1 MDASYIEFYSLM
13 MKKINTNTEEGFLK
27 REFLKDVCKFFDY
40 GNGFIYQKDATS
52 VLKKTAGYPLY
63 GDDYLKDELIFSEE
77 MEKAMLS
84 SYGDSPIL
92 LYSDCENEKDAT
104 KIELA
109 EILKA
114 KSYVLVPIK
123 NLNGVFSGLVGLT
136 DRRTVNRRGEVDL
149 ENCLSVL
156 SLLVNVLKIEVYET
170 GIKNA
175 EQILSRVLDHT
186 CIDIYVN
193 DFYTHEILYVNKSMA
208 APYGGVENMMGKKC
222 WASIFDDKTEPCSF
236 CPQKKL
242 IDEEGNPTNTYSWDY
257 QRPFDGSWFRVF
269 SSAFPWI
276 DGKLAHLVASV
287 DITENKQ
294 NELLVQKLANC
305 DALTGLAN
313 RRKLLKDIDAF
324 IRDETLFGKE
334 WCMLFCDLDGFKEIN
349 DTLGHAAGDSLLRE
363 ISVRLGKKSL
373 VGCKTYRNGG
383 DEFVVLL
390 ACANRNKDLFDSIDS
405 IMKDFTDPCT
415 FEGKSISCGCSI
427 GAVHYP
433 IGGTSSNE
441 LLHNADVAMYEAK
454 NAGKGVVRFFGT
466 EKVRSREELEEYIIL
481 NKKL

>member
-1 MDASYIEFYSLM
+1 MDANYIHFYSSM
-13 MKKINTNTEEGFLK
+13 MQKINKSTGECLSK
-27 REFLKDVCKFFDY
+27 KDFLKDICDFFDF
-40 GNGFIYQKDATS
+40 GNAFIYQCDNVGAFIKKEDYKTHEMES
-52 VLKKTAGYPLY
+52 LDTEINLRSFLGNELFEEFGRTPILQVSEKNEKTAL
-63 GDDYLKDELIFSEE
+63 SE
-77 MEKAMLS
+77 K
-84 SYGDSPIL
+84 L
-92 LYSDCENEKDAT
+92 LR
-104 KIELA
+104 LF
-109 EILKA
+109 KA
-114 KSYVLVPIK
+114 KSFVIVPIK
-123 NLNGVFSGLVGLT
+123 NLNADFSGFVGLA
-136 DRRTVNRRGEVDL
+136 DRRAINRRGDIEI
-149 ENCLSVL
+149 ESCLSVL
-156 SLLVNVLKIEVYET
+156 SLLVNTLRIELYET

-186 CIDIYVN
+186 GIDIYVN
-193 DFYTHEILYVNKSMA
+193 DFHNHEILYVNKSMA

-222 WASIFDDKTEPCSF
+222 WATIFNDKTEQCEF
-236 CPQKKL
+236 CPQPKL
-242 IDEEGNPTNTYSWDY
+242 IDEDGEPTNTFCWDY
-257 QRPFDGSWFRVF
+257 QRPFDGSWFRVL

-276 DGKLAHLVASV
+276 DGRLAHLVASV

-313 RRKLLKDIDAF
+313 RRKLLKDIASFIEDAS
-324 IRDETLFGKE
+324 LFGKE

-349 DTLGHAAGDSLLRE
+349 DTLGHAAGDSLLKQ
-363 ISVRLGKKSL
+363 ISIRLGKKTIVESK
-373 VGCKTYRNGG
+373 VYRNGG

-390 ACANRNKDLFDSIDS
+390 ACAKRNKDLFDSIDS

-433 IGGTSSNE
+433 IGGTTSNE

-466 EKVRSREELEEYIIL
+466 EKVRTREELEEYIIL
-481 NKKL
+481 NNIE